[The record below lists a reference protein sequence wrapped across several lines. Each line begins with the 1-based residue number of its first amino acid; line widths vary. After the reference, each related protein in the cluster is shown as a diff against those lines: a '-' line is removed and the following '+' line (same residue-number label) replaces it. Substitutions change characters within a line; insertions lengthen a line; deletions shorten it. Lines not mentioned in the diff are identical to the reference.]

1 MTDHD
6 SDDRLPITGVNAME
20 NKRFVSLKVKITI
33 GVILICFLVGL
44 LSILSVNRIATAIV
58 DKEYGDKAEQIA
70 RAMVSFVDPK
80 DINELND
87 AVMEVWE
94 KVGAENVVPSSEWGS
109 DEWNA
114 YMANYEG
121 IEDLPIFVKVRDEFR
136 EYQDIFNVDCIY
148 VINYKTSLKQG
159 IYVIDGAPD
168 EDACPPGCVDSF
180 EDGIWPDEKN
190 PVVPATIT
198 NEDVYGWLVT
208 AGYPIVYEGKV
219 LGCMC
224 VDISMN
230 DIKAKERNYVI
241 TISLAMIL
249 LTILMLVLSLWYVNK
264 YIIKP
269 VALLS
274 DTARNY
280 CSESNDVVHHAFE
293 MLQINTHDEISR
305 LLSSM
310 KQMEAD
316 MNTNINSLID
326 TKVALK
332 ETEEK
337 ASNLQ
342 ALSEKDAL
350 TGIRNKRAYDCEV
363 QKLEKDLADGF
374 NEFGLAMID
383 LNFLKRTNDTYGHE
397 KGNISIRR
405 LCMLVCEIFEHSPVF
420 RIGGD
425 EFIVVLKNRDYRG
438 VDKLIED
445 FNNHLT
451 AVQNDDTLQPWEQIS
466 AAIGYA
472 KFDKTVDKNVEDVF
486 KKADKAMYDRKTA
499 MKAER
504 KD

>member
-1 MTDHD
+1 
-6 SDDRLPITGVNAME
+6 ME
-20 NKRFVSLKVKITI
+20 KERFISLKVKITI
-33 GVILICFLVGL
+33 GVILICFLIGL
-44 LSILSVNRIATAIV
+44 LAILSVNRIATTIV
-58 DKEYGDKAEQIA
+58 DKEYGDKAEQISEA
-70 RAMVSFVDPK
+70 VVNTLDPA
-80 DINELND
+80 DVYELTE
-87 AVMEVWE
+87 AVMNIYDSVD
-94 KVGAENVVPSSEWGS
+94 KVVPSSEWGS
-109 DEWNA
+109 DEWNE

-121 IEDLPIFVKVRDEFR
+121 IDQLPVFIKLRDHFR
-136 EYQDIFNVDCIY
+136 VYQDIFDVDCIY
-148 VINYKTSLKQG
+148 ISTYKNDIKNAVY
-159 IYVIDGAPD
+159 IVDGAPD
-168 EDACPPGCVDSF
+168 EDACPPGCVDAF
-180 EDGIWPDEKN
+180 EDGIWPEEDD
-190 PVVPATIT
+190 PSIPATIT
-198 NEDVYGWLVT
+198 NEDVYGWLVSG
-208 AGYPIVYEGKV
+208 GYPIKYNGELVAW
-219 LGCMC
+219 LS

-230 DIKAKERNYVI
+230 DIRAKEHNYVI
-241 TISLAMIL
+241 AITLAMIL
-249 LTILMLVLSLWYVNK
+249 LTALMLGLSLWYVNRN
-264 YIIKP
+264 IIKP
-269 VALLS
+269 VAMLS
-274 DTARNY
+274 DTAKNY
-280 CSESNDVVHHAFE
+280 CSESNDVVHNAFE
-293 MLQINTHDEISR
+293 KLQITTHDEISE

-363 QKLEKDLADGF
+363 QKLEADLADGF

-383 LNFLKRTNDTYGHE
+383 LNYLKRTNDTYGHE
-397 KGNISIRR
+397 KGNISIRK

-445 FNNHLT
+445 FNNRLS
-451 AVQNDDTLQPWEQIS
+451 ALQNDDTLQPWEQIS

-486 KKADKAMYDRKTA
+486 KKADKAMYDRKVS

>member
-1 MTDHD
+1 
-6 SDDRLPITGVNAME
+6 ME
-20 NKRFVSLKVKITI
+20 KERFISLKVKITI
-33 GVILICFLVGL
+33 GVILICFLIGL
-44 LSILSVNRIATAIV
+44 LAILSVNRIATTIV
-58 DKEYGDKAEQIA
+58 DKEYGDKAEQISEA
-70 RAMVSFVDPK
+70 VVNTLDPA
-80 DINELND
+80 DVFELTE
-87 AVMEVWE
+87 AVMNIYYSVD
-94 KVGAENVVPSSEWGS
+94 KVVPSSEWGS
-109 DEWNA
+109 DEWNE

-121 IEDLPIFVKVRDEFR
+121 IDQLPVFIKLRDHFR
-136 EYQDIFNVDCIY
+136 VYQDIFDVDCIY
-148 VINYKTSLKQG
+148 ISTYKNDIKNAVY
-159 IYVIDGAPD
+159 IVDGAPD
-168 EDACPPGCVDSF
+168 EDACPPGCVDAF
-180 EDGIWPDEKN
+180 EDGIWPEEDD
-190 PVVPATIT
+190 PSIPATIT
-198 NEDVYGWLVT
+198 NEDVYGWLVSG
-208 AGYPIVYEGKV
+208 GYPIKYNGELVAW
-219 LGCMC
+219 LS

-230 DIKAKERNYVI
+230 DIRAKEHNYVI
-241 TISLAMIL
+241 AITLAMIL
-249 LTILMLVLSLWYVNK
+249 LTALMLGLSLWYVNRN
-264 YIIKP
+264 IIKP
-269 VALLS
+269 VAMLS
-274 DTARNY
+274 DTAKNY
-280 CSESNDVVHHAFE
+280 CSESNDVVHNAFE
-293 MLQINTHDEISR
+293 KLQITTHDEISE

-350 TGIRNKRAYDCEV
+350 TGIRNKRAYDCEI
-363 QKLEKDLADGF
+363 QKLEADLADGF

-383 LNFLKRTNDTYGHE
+383 LNYLKRTNDTYGHE
-397 KGNISIRR
+397 KGNISIRK

-445 FNNHLT
+445 FNNRLS
-451 AVQNDDTLQPWEQIS
+451 ALQNDDTLQPWERIS

-486 KKADKAMYDRKTA
+486 KKADKAMYDRKVS

>member
-1 MTDHD
+1 MK
-6 SDDRLPITGVNAME
+6 NE
-20 NKRFVSLKVKITI
+20 RFVSLKVKITI
-33 GVILICFLVGL
+33 GVILICFLIGFL
-44 LSILSVNRIATAIV
+44 AILSVNRIAATII
-58 DKEYGDKAEQIA
+58 DKEYGDKAEQISK
-70 RAMVSFVDPK
+70 AMVSVVDPK
-80 DINELND
+80 DVSELND

-121 IEDLPIFVKVRDEFR
+121 IEDLPVFVKVRDVFR
-136 EYQDIFNVDCIY
+136 VYQDIFNVDCIY
-148 VINYKTSLKQG
+148 VISYKTSLKQG

-180 EDGIWPDEKN
+180 EDGIWPDEEN
-190 PVVPATIT
+190 PVVPATLT

-230 DIKAKERNYVI
+230 DIKAKERDYVVTI
-241 TISLAMIL
+241 TLAMVV
-249 LTILMLVLSLWYVNK
+249 LTILMLGISLWYVNRN
-264 YIIKP
+264 IIKP
-269 VALLS
+269 VAMLS
-274 DTARNY
+274 DTAKNY
-280 CSESNDVVHHAFE
+280 CSESTDVVHHAFE
-293 MLQINTHDEISR
+293 KLQIKTHDEISH

-425 EFIVVLKNRDYRG
+425 EFIVVLKNRDYRN
-438 VDKLIED
+438 VDNLIED
-445 FNNHLT
+445 FNKHLEGL
-451 AVQNDDTLQPWEQIS
+451 AEDDTLQPWEQIS
-466 AAIGYA
+466 AAIGYS
-472 KFDKTVDKNVEDVF
+472 KFNKTVDKTVEDVF
-486 KKADKAMYDRKTA
+486 KKADKAMYDRKVS

>member
-1 MTDHD
+1 
-6 SDDRLPITGVNAME
+6 ME
-20 NKRFVSLKVKITI
+20 KERFISLKVKITI
-33 GVILICFLVGL
+33 GVILICFLIGL
-44 LSILSVNRIATAIV
+44 LAILSVNRIATTIV
-58 DKEYGDKAEQIA
+58 DKEYGDKAEQISEA
-70 RAMVSFVDPK
+70 VVNTLDPA
-80 DINELND
+80 DVYELTE
-87 AVMEVWE
+87 AVMNIYDSVD
-94 KVGAENVVPSSEWGS
+94 KVVPSSEWGS
-109 DEWNA
+109 DEWNE

-121 IEDLPIFVKVRDEFR
+121 IDQLPVFIKLRDHFR
-136 EYQDIFNVDCIY
+136 VYQDIFNVDCIY
-148 VINYKTSLKQG
+148 IATYRNDIKNAVYI
-159 IYVIDGAPD
+159 VDGAPD
-168 EDACPPGCVDSF
+168 EDACPPGCVDAF
-180 EDGIWPDEKN
+180 EDGIWPEEDD
-190 PVVPATIT
+190 PSIPATIT
-198 NEDVYGWLVT
+198 NEDVYGWLVSG
-208 AGYPIVYEGKV
+208 GYPIKYNGELVAW
-219 LGCMC
+219 LS

-230 DIKAKERNYVI
+230 DIRAKEHNYVI
-241 TISLAMIL
+241 AITLAMIL
-249 LTILMLVLSLWYVNK
+249 LTALMLGLSLWYVNRN
-264 YIIKP
+264 IIKP
-269 VALLS
+269 VAMLS
-274 DTARNY
+274 DTAKNY
-280 CSESNDVVHHAFE
+280 CSESNDVVHNAFE
-293 MLQINTHDEISR
+293 KLQITTHDEISE

-363 QKLEKDLADGF
+363 QKLEADLADGF

-383 LNFLKRTNDTYGHE
+383 LNHLKRTNDTYGHE
-397 KGNISIRR
+397 KGNISIRK

-445 FNNHLT
+445 FNNRLS
-451 AVQNDDTLQPWEQIS
+451 ALQNDDTLQPWEQIS

-472 KFDKTVDKNVEDVF
+472 KFDKTMDKNVEDVF
-486 KKADKAMYDRKTA
+486 KKADKAMYDRKVS

>member
-1 MTDHD
+1 
-6 SDDRLPITGVNAME
+6 ME
-20 NKRFVSLKVKITI
+20 KERFISLKVKITI
-33 GVILICFLVGL
+33 GVILICFLIGL
-44 LSILSVNRIATAIV
+44 LAILSVNRIATTIV
-58 DKEYGDKAEQIA
+58 DKEYGDKAEQISEA
-70 RAMVSFVDPK
+70 VVNTLDPA
-80 DINELND
+80 DVYELTE
-87 AVMEVWE
+87 AVMNIYDSVD
-94 KVGAENVVPSSEWGS
+94 KVVPSSEWGS
-109 DEWNA
+109 DEWNE

-121 IEDLPIFVKVRDEFR
+121 IDQLPVFIKLRDHFR
-136 EYQDIFNVDCIY
+136 VYQDIFDVDCIY
-148 VINYKTSLKQG
+148 ISTYKNDIKNAVY
-159 IYVIDGAPD
+159 IVDGAPD
-168 EDACPPGCVDSF
+168 EDACPPGCVDAF
-180 EDGIWPDEKN
+180 EDGIWPEEDD
-190 PVVPATIT
+190 PSIPATIT
-198 NEDVYGWLVT
+198 NEDVYGWLVSG
-208 AGYPIVYEGKV
+208 GYPIKYNGELVAW
-219 LGCMC
+219 LS

-230 DIKAKERNYVI
+230 DIRAKEHNYVI
-241 TISLAMIL
+241 AITLAMIL
-249 LTILMLVLSLWYVNK
+249 LTALMLGLSLWYVNRN
-264 YIIKP
+264 IIKP
-269 VALLS
+269 VAMLS
-274 DTARNY
+274 DTAKNY
-280 CSESNDVVHHAFE
+280 CSESNDVVHNAFE
-293 MLQINTHDEISR
+293 KLQITTHDEISE

-363 QKLEKDLADGF
+363 QKLEADLADGF

-383 LNFLKRTNDTYGHE
+383 LNYLKRTNDTYGHE
-397 KGNISIRR
+397 KGNISIRK

-445 FNNHLT
+445 FNNRLS
-451 AVQNDDTLQPWEQIS
+451 ALQNDDTLQPWEQIS

-472 KFDKTVDKNVEDVF
+472 RFDKTVDKNVEDVF
-486 KKADKAMYDRKTA
+486 KKADKAMYDRKVS

>member
-1 MTDHD
+1 MK
-6 SDDRLPITGVNAME
+6 NE
-20 NKRFVSLKVKITI
+20 RFVSLKVKLTI
-33 GVILICFLVGL
+33 GVILICFLTGL
-44 LSILSVNRIATAIV
+44 LAILSVNRIASTIV

-70 RAMVSFVDPK
+70 QAMVSVVDPAE
-80 DINELND
+80 INELND
-87 AVMEVWE
+87 AVMAVWE
-94 KVGAENVVPSSEWGS
+94 QVGAENVVPSSEWGS

-121 IEDLPIFVKVRDEFR
+121 IEDLPVFVKVRDEFR

-180 EDGIWPDEKN
+180 EDGIWPDEEN

-208 AGYPIVYEGKV
+208 AGYPITYEGKV

-230 DIKAKERNYVI
+230 DIKAKERNYVVAI
-241 TISLAMIL
+241 TIAMII
-249 LTILMLVLSLWYVNK
+249 LTLIMLSLSLWYVNRN
-264 YIIKP
+264 IIKP
-269 VALLS
+269 VAMLS
-274 DTARNY
+274 DTAQNY

-293 MLQINTHDEISR
+293 KLQIRNHDEISH

-316 MNTNINSLID
+316 MNTNINSLIN

-363 QKLEKDLADGF
+363 QNLEKDLADGF
-374 NEFGLAMID
+374 NDFGLAMID

-420 RIGGD
+420 RVGGD
-425 EFIVVLKNRDYRG
+425 EFIVVLKNRDYRN

-445 FNNHLT
+445 FNNHLEELLK
-451 AVQNDDTLQPWEQIS
+451 DDTLQPWEQIS

-472 KFDKTVDKNVEDVF
+472 KFDKTVDKTVEDVF
-486 KKADKAMYDRKTA
+486 KKADKAMYERKTS

>member
-1 MTDHD
+1 MK
-6 SDDRLPITGVNAME
+6 NE
-20 NKRFVSLKVKITI
+20 RFVSLKVKITI
-33 GVILICFLVGL
+33 GVILICFLIGFL
-44 LSILSVNRIATAIV
+44 AILSVNRIAATII
-58 DKEYGDKAEQIA
+58 DKEYGDKAEQISK
-70 RAMVSFVDPK
+70 AMVSVVDPK
-80 DINELND
+80 DVSELND

-121 IEDLPIFVKVRDEFR
+121 IEDLPVFVKVRDVFR
-136 EYQDIFNVDCIY
+136 VYQDIFNVDCIY

-180 EDGIWPDEKN
+180 EDGIWPDEEN
-190 PVVPATIT
+190 PVVPATLT

-230 DIKAKERNYVI
+230 DIKAKERDYVVTI
-241 TISLAMIL
+241 TLAMVV
-249 LTILMLVLSLWYVNK
+249 LTILMLGISLWYVNRN
-264 YIIKP
+264 IIKP
-269 VALLS
+269 VAMLS
-274 DTARNY
+274 DTAKNY
-280 CSESNDVVHHAFE
+280 CSESTDVVHHAFE
-293 MLQINTHDEISR
+293 KLQIKTHDEISH

-425 EFIVVLKNRDYRG
+425 EFIVVLKNRDYRN
-438 VDKLIED
+438 VDNLIED
-445 FNNHLT
+445 FNKHLEGL
-451 AVQNDDTLQPWEQIS
+451 AEDDTLQPWEQIS
-466 AAIGYA
+466 AAIGYS
-472 KFDKTVDKNVEDVF
+472 KFNKTVDKTVEDVF
-486 KKADKAMYDRKTA
+486 KKADKAMYDRKVS

>member
-1 MTDHD
+1 MKK
-6 SDDRLPITGVNAME
+6 E
-20 NKRFVSLKVKITI
+20 RFISLKVKITI
-33 GVILICFLVGL
+33 GVILICFLIGL
-44 LSILSVNRIATAIV
+44 LAILSVNRIATTIV
-58 DKEYGDKAEQIA
+58 DKEYGDKAEQISEA
-70 RAMVSFVDPK
+70 VVNTLDPA
-80 DINELND
+80 DVYELTE
-87 AVMEVWE
+87 AVMNIYYSVDQ
-94 KVGAENVVPSSEWGS
+94 VVPSSEWGS
-109 DEWNA
+109 DEWNE

-121 IEDLPIFVKVRDEFR
+121 IDQLPVFIKLRDHFR
-136 EYQDIFNVDCIY
+136 VYQDIFDVDCIY
-148 VINYKTSLKQG
+148 ITTYKNDIKNAVY
-159 IYVIDGAPD
+159 IVDGAPD
-168 EDACPPGCVDSF
+168 EDACPPGCVDAF
-180 EDGIWPDEKN
+180 EDGIWPEEDD
-190 PVVPATIT
+190 PSIPATIT
-198 NEDVYGWLVT
+198 NEDVYGWLVSG
-208 AGYPIVYEGKV
+208 GYPIKYNGELVAW
-219 LGCMC
+219 LS

-230 DIKAKERNYVI
+230 DIRAKEHNYVI
-241 TISLAMIL
+241 AITLAMIL
-249 LTILMLVLSLWYVNK
+249 LTALMLGLSLWYVNRN
-264 YIIKP
+264 IIKP
-269 VALLS
+269 VAMLS
-274 DTARNY
+274 DTAKNY
-280 CSESNDVVHHAFE
+280 CSESNDVVHNAFE
-293 MLQINTHDEISR
+293 KLQITTHDEISE

-363 QKLEKDLADGF
+363 QKLEADLADGF

-383 LNFLKRTNDTYGHE
+383 LNYLKRTNDTYGHE
-397 KGNISIRR
+397 KGNISIRK

-445 FNNHLT
+445 FNNRLS
-451 AVQNDDTLQPWEQIS
+451 ALQNDDTLQPWEQIS

-472 KFDKTVDKNVEDVF
+472 IFDKTVDKNVEDVF
-486 KKADKAMYDRKTA
+486 KKADKAMYDRKVS

>member
-1 MTDHD
+1 MKK
-6 SDDRLPITGVNAME
+6 E
-20 NKRFVSLKVKITI
+20 RFISLKVKITI
-33 GVILICFLVGL
+33 GVILICFLIGL
-44 LSILSVNRIATAIV
+44 LAILSVNRIATTIV
-58 DKEYGDKAEQIA
+58 DKEYGDKAEQISEA
-70 RAMVSFVDPK
+70 VVNTLDPA
-80 DINELND
+80 DVYELTE
-87 AVMEVWE
+87 AVMNIYYSVDQ
-94 KVGAENVVPSSEWGS
+94 VVPSSEWGS
-109 DEWNA
+109 DEWNE

-121 IEDLPIFVKVRDEFR
+121 IDQLPVFIKLRDHFR
-136 EYQDIFNVDCIY
+136 VYQDIFDVDCIY
-148 VINYKTSLKQG
+148 ITTYKNDIKNAVY
-159 IYVIDGAPD
+159 IVDGAPD
-168 EDACPPGCVDSF
+168 EDACPPGCVDAF
-180 EDGIWPDEKN
+180 EDGIWPEEDD
-190 PVVPATIT
+190 PSIPATIT
-198 NEDVYGWLVT
+198 NEDVYGWLVSG
-208 AGYPIVYEGKV
+208 GYPIKYNGELVAW
-219 LGCMC
+219 LS

-230 DIKAKERNYVI
+230 DIRAKEHNYVI
-241 TISLAMIL
+241 AITLAMIL
-249 LTILMLVLSLWYVNK
+249 LTALMLGLSLWYVNRN
-264 YIIKP
+264 IIKP
-269 VALLS
+269 VAMLS
-274 DTARNY
+274 DTAKNY
-280 CSESNDVVHHAFE
+280 CSESNDVVHNAFE
-293 MLQINTHDEISR
+293 KLQITTHDEISE

-363 QKLEKDLADGF
+363 QKLEADLADGF

-383 LNFLKRTNDTYGHE
+383 LNYLKRTNDTYGHE
-397 KGNISIRR
+397 KGNISIRK

-445 FNNHLT
+445 FNNRLS
-451 AVQNDDTLQPWEQIS
+451 ALQNDDTLQPWEQIS

-472 KFDKTVDKNVEDVF
+472 KFDKTVDKNVENVF
-486 KKADKAMYDRKTA
+486 KKADKAMYDRKVS

>member
-1 MTDHD
+1 
-6 SDDRLPITGVNAME
+6 ME
-20 NKRFVSLKVKITI
+20 KERFISLKVKITI
-33 GVILICFLVGL
+33 GVILICFLIGL
-44 LSILSVNRIATAIV
+44 LAILSVNRIATTIV
-58 DKEYGDKAEQIA
+58 DKEYGDKAEQISEA
-70 RAMVSFVDPK
+70 VVNTLDPA
-80 DINELND
+80 DVYELTE
-87 AVMEVWE
+87 AVMNIYDSVD
-94 KVGAENVVPSSEWGS
+94 KVVPSSEWGS
-109 DEWNA
+109 DEWNE

-121 IEDLPIFVKVRDEFR
+121 IDQLPVFIKLRDHFR
-136 EYQDIFNVDCIY
+136 VYQDIFNVDCIY
-148 VINYKTSLKQG
+148 ITTYKNDIKNAVY
-159 IYVIDGAPD
+159 IVDGAPD
-168 EDACPPGCVDSF
+168 EDACPPGCVDAF
-180 EDGIWPDEKN
+180 EDGIWPEEDD
-190 PVVPATIT
+190 PSIPATIT
-198 NEDVYGWLVT
+198 NEDVYGWLVSG
-208 AGYPIVYEGKV
+208 GYPIKYNGELVAW
-219 LGCMC
+219 LS

-230 DIKAKERNYVI
+230 DIRAKEHNYVI
-241 TISLAMIL
+241 AITLAMIL
-249 LTILMLVLSLWYVNK
+249 LTALMLGLSLWYVNRN
-264 YIIKP
+264 IIKP
-269 VALLS
+269 VAMLS
-274 DTARNY
+274 DTAKNY
-280 CSESNDVVHHAFE
+280 CSESNDVVHNAFE
-293 MLQINTHDEISR
+293 KLQITTHDEISE

-350 TGIRNKRAYDCEV
+350 TGIRNKRAYDCEI
-363 QKLEKDLADGF
+363 QKLEADLADGF

-383 LNFLKRTNDTYGHE
+383 LNYLKRTNDTYGHE
-397 KGNISIRR
+397 KGNISIRK

-445 FNNHLT
+445 FNNRLS
-451 AVQNDDTLQPWEQIS
+451 ALQNDDTLQPWEQIS

-472 KFDKTVDKNVEDVF
+472 RFDKTVDKNVEDVF
-486 KKADKAMYDRKTA
+486 KKADKAMYDRKVS

>member
-1 MTDHD
+1 
-6 SDDRLPITGVNAME
+6 ME
-20 NKRFVSLKVKITI
+20 KERFISLKVKITI
-33 GVILICFLVGL
+33 GVILICFLIGL
-44 LSILSVNRIATAIV
+44 LAILSVNRIATTIV
-58 DKEYGDKAEQIA
+58 DKEYGDKAEQISEA
-70 RAMVSFVDPK
+70 VVNTLDPA
-80 DINELND
+80 DVYELTE
-87 AVMEVWE
+87 AVMNIYDSVD
-94 KVGAENVVPSSEWGS
+94 KVVPSSEWGS
-109 DEWNA
+109 DEWNE

-121 IEDLPIFVKVRDEFR
+121 IDQLPVFIKLRDHFR
-136 EYQDIFNVDCIY
+136 VYQDIFDVDCIY
-148 VINYKTSLKQG
+148 ISTYKNDIKNAVY
-159 IYVIDGAPD
+159 IVDGAPD
-168 EDACPPGCVDSF
+168 EDACPPGCVDAF
-180 EDGIWPDEKN
+180 EDGIWPEEDD
-190 PVVPATIT
+190 PSIPATIT
-198 NEDVYGWLVT
+198 NEDVYGWLVSG
-208 AGYPIVYEGKV
+208 GYPIKYNGELVAW
-219 LGCMC
+219 LS

-230 DIKAKERNYVI
+230 DIRAKEHNYVI
-241 TISLAMIL
+241 AITLTMIL
-249 LTILMLVLSLWYVNK
+249 LTALMLGLSLWYVNRN
-264 YIIKP
+264 IIKP
-269 VALLS
+269 VAMLS
-274 DTARNY
+274 DTAKNY
-280 CSESNDVVHHAFE
+280 CSESNDVVHNAFE
-293 MLQINTHDEISR
+293 KLQITTHDEISE

-363 QKLEKDLADGF
+363 QKLEADLADGF

-383 LNFLKRTNDTYGHE
+383 LNYLKRTNDTYGHE
-397 KGNISIRR
+397 KGNISIRK

-445 FNNHLT
+445 FNNRLS
-451 AVQNDDTLQPWEQIS
+451 ALQNDDTLQPWEQIS

-486 KKADKAMYDRKTA
+486 KKADKAMYDRKVS

>member
-1 MTDHD
+1 
-6 SDDRLPITGVNAME
+6 ME
-20 NKRFVSLKVKITI
+20 KERFISLKVKITI
-33 GVILICFLVGL
+33 GVILICFLIGL
-44 LSILSVNRIATAIV
+44 LAILSVNRIATTIV
-58 DKEYGDKAEQIA
+58 DKEYGDKAEQISEA
-70 RAMVSFVDPK
+70 VVNTLDPA
-80 DINELND
+80 DVYELTE
-87 AVMEVWE
+87 AVMNIYDSVD
-94 KVGAENVVPSSEWGS
+94 KVVPSSEWGS
-109 DEWNA
+109 DEWNE

-121 IEDLPIFVKVRDEFR
+121 IDQLPVFIKLRDHFR
-136 EYQDIFNVDCIY
+136 VYQDIFDVDCIY
-148 VINYKTSLKQG
+148 ITIYKNDIKNAVY
-159 IYVIDGAPD
+159 IVDGAPD
-168 EDACPPGCVDSF
+168 EDACPPGCVDAF
-180 EDGIWPDEKN
+180 EDGIWPEEDD
-190 PVVPATIT
+190 PSIPATIT
-198 NEDVYGWLVT
+198 NEDVYGWLVSG
-208 AGYPIVYEGKV
+208 GYPIKYNGELVAW
-219 LGCMC
+219 LS

-230 DIKAKERNYVI
+230 DIRAKEHNYVI
-241 TISLAMIL
+241 AITLAMIL
-249 LTILMLVLSLWYVNK
+249 LTALMLGLSLWYVNRN
-264 YIIKP
+264 IIKP
-269 VALLS
+269 VAMLS
-274 DTARNY
+274 DTAKNY
-280 CSESNDVVHHAFE
+280 CSESNDVVHNAFE
-293 MLQINTHDEISR
+293 KLQITTHDEISE

-350 TGIRNKRAYDCEV
+350 TGIRNKRAYDYEI
-363 QKLEKDLADGF
+363 QKLEADLADGF

-383 LNFLKRTNDTYGHE
+383 LNYLKRTNDTYGHE
-397 KGNISIRR
+397 KGNISIRK

-445 FNNHLT
+445 FNNRLS
-451 AVQNDDTLQPWEQIS
+451 ALQNDDTLQPWEQIS

-472 KFDKTVDKNVEDVF
+472 IFDKTVDKNVEDVF
-486 KKADKAMYDRKTA
+486 KKADKAMYDRKVS